1 MNETHR
7 GPEVARVTVD
17 NCLDHVDNR
26 FDLVLIASKR
36 ARQLANGSEPHL
48 PWNNDKPTV
57 LALREIAAGLVD
69 SSVLSEVSA
78 REHAEESIV
87 RETDVQLDEIAAT
100 MANGIIPPEPTET
113 ELPVQE

>member
-1 MNETHR
+1 
-7 GPEVARVTVD
+7 VARVTVD
-17 NCLDHVDNR
+17 DCLDHVDNR

-69 SSVLSEVSA
+69 SSVLEEVSA
-78 REHAEESIV
+78 REHAEESMV
-87 RETDVQLDEIAAT
+87 SEAEVQLDEIAAT
-100 MANGIIPPEPTET
+100 ITNGVVPDAADT
-113 ELPVQE
+113 ELPAQE